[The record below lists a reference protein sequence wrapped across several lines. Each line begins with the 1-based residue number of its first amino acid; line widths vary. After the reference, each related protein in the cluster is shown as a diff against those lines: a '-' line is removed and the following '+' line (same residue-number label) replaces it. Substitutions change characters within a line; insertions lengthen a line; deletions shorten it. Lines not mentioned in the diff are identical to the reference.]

1 LFERSGKIIR
11 GLHSKEPEALEIP
24 VFSDEKP
31 GKHISGVKNHE
42 NEQAL

>member
-1 LFERSGKIIR
+1 LFERSENNIR
-11 GLHSKEPEALEIP
+11 GLHSKELRTLEIP